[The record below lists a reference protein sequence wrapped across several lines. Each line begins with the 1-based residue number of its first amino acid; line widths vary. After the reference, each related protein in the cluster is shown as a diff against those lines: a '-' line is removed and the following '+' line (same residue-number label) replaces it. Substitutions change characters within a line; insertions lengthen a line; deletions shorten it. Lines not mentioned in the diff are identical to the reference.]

1 MPRRRLHSI
10 THRPHV
16 SPVALVAGVRVF
28 HRPHLGVVGRL
39 TFSGQPHR
47 EDIAIRPLRVR
58 RKARP
63 KLMAVASPHFAGVYA
78 LTGHVV
84 AVEQA
89 RVTAPTAQLIH
100 GVLRSGE
107 LVQT

>member
-28 HRPHLGVVGRL
+28 HRPHLRVVSRL

-47 EDIAIRPLRVR
+47 EDIAIRPLRVSR
-58 RKARP
+58 QAQP
-63 KLMAVASPHFAGVYA
+63 KLIAVASPHLARIYA

-89 RVTAPTAQLIH
+89 GVTAPTAQLIH
-100 GVLRSGE
+100 GMLRPGE
-107 LVQT
+107 LAQT